1 MINFIAQANIKH
13 ACTGTI
19 CIGELKQILE
29 AELQGTGVGEVLDDE
44 QLQELINKGD
54 TDNDGNLSI
63 RGRLYVS
70 RNVLVHIVAIRS
82 L

>member
-1 MINFIAQANIKH
+1 
-13 ACTGTI
+13 
-19 CIGELKQILE
+19 LKQILE

-70 RNVLVHIVAIRS
+70 RNVLVHVVAIRS